1 MLGDNGQALVPKER
15 LMGQEQVEIES
26 ESADD
31 PNEYKPWI
39 N

>member
-1 MLGDNGQALVPKER
+1 
-15 LMGQEQVEIES
+15 MGQEQVEIES